1 MLWLRQRFG
10 VAGPD
15 SRAAPVALEVE
26 VMRCLSQMRYH
37 IDTALKWTA
46 EGPEVGALTEHTLQ
60 QVIFMVRKS
69 IQSGLA
75 SPD

>member
-1 MLWLRQRFG
+1 MSL
-10 VAGPD
+10 VAGPG
-15 SRAAPVALEVE
+15 SRAAPEAALSEVE

-60 QVIFMVRKS
+60 QVIFMVRNA

-75 SPD
+75 SPG